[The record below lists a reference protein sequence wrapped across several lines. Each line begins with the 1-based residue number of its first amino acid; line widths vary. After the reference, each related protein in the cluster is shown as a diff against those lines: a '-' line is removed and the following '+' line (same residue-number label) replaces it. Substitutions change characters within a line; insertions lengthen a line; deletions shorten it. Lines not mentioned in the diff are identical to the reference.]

1 MRQAI
6 QIVFAVADAVGE
18 GIDHGG
24 GGVFAVEFDECG
36 DGREERQLAL
46 EYLAEAWNTAE
57 DEGVE
62 SLALAHASL
71 FAAIATLV
79 RAHGEDATALMV
91 GALPDRI
98 RNGEYN
104 LDRMTH

>member
-1 MRQAI
+1 M
-6 QIVFAVADAVGE
+6 
-18 GIDHGG
+18 
-24 GGVFAVEFDECG
+24 
-36 DGREERQLAL
+36 

-71 FAAIATLV
+71 FAALATMV
-79 RAHGEDATALMV
+79 RIHGEEATALLV
-91 GALPDRI
+91 EALPDRI
-98 RNGEYN
+98 RGGEYA

>member
-1 MRQAI
+1 MRQSKPTIPNFGAG
-6 QIVFAVADAVGE
+6 ATDAN
-18 GIDHGG
+18 
-24 GGVFAVEFDECG
+24 
-36 DGREERQLAL
+36 REARQLAL

-79 RAHGEDATALMV
+79 KAHGEEATALMV

-98 RNGEYN
+98 RGGEYN
-104 LDRMTH
+104 LERQTH

>member
-1 MRQAI
+1 MRPGKPNI
-6 QIVFAVADAVGE
+6 PIFSGE
-18 GIDHGG
+18 SSK
-24 GGVFAVEFDECG
+24 DEQ
-36 DGREERQLAL
+36 REARQLAL

-79 RAHGEDATALMV
+79 RAHGEEATALLV
-91 GALPDRI
+91 AGLPDRI
-98 RNGEYN
+98 RGGEYDV
-104 LDRMTH
+104 DRMTH